1 MEHIATLLFDSLTS
15 RRREGLR
22 GYGIASRQ
30 LLFSTASF
38 DIDIELTP
46 VNRQISMVGQV
57 LARSARSILGEA
69 LIYHNQA
76 PGPRTLLT
84 RHGEFHFTLGEAGSY
99 SLRLL
104 VDDDII
110 RIPEFAVTL

>member
-15 RRREGLR
+15 RRRDGLR
-22 GYGIASRQ
+22 GYGFASRQ

-46 VNRQISMVGQV
+46 VNRQISLVGQV
-57 LARSARSILGEA
+57 LSRDTRSILGEA
-69 LIYHNQA
+69 TIYYNHA
-76 PGPRTLLT
+76 PGSRALLT
-84 RHGEFHFTLGEAGSY
+84 RHGEFHFMLAEPGGY

>member
-1 MEHIATLLFDSLTS
+1 MEHIATLLFDSLMS
-15 RRREGLR
+15 RRRQGLR
-22 GYGIASRQ
+22 GYAFASRQ
-30 LLFSTASF
+30 LLFSTAAF

-46 VNRQISMVGQV
+46 VNRQVSLVGQV
-57 LARSARSILGEA
+57 LGRDARSILGEA
-69 LIYHNQA
+69 LIYHNHA
-76 PGPRTLLT
+76 PGTRTLLT
-84 RHGEFHFTLGEAGSY
+84 RHGEFHFTLAAAGSY